1 VLDQLWEV
9 HYLPGRLIGDQG
21 YVCMRQSETK
31 VVVVSDAPAAAN
43 QLLLKV
49 ESASPSLRGM
59 RIQLEHA
66 VIAEISEAEYALC
79 RGSERLKVEVPSA
92 AVYFVGK

>member
-1 VLDQLWEV
+1 
-9 HYLPGRLIGDQG
+9 
-21 YVCMRQSETK
+21 VCVRQSETK
-31 VVVVSDAPAAAN
+31 IVVASETPVAAN
-43 QLLLKV
+43 QLLLKI

-66 VIAEISEAEYALC
+66 VVAEISEAEYALC
-79 RGSERLKVEVPSA
+79 RGSERLKVDVPSA